1 MLKIHYICVVERLSK
16 FLSGMIDIR
25 KVDYLFQEEF
35 DTSQTIKAI
44 TGNKPLFNSWNVDEL
59 YNCSGKAL
67 LMSMN
72 MGGKKYVIIT
82 KNGDSSF
89 KIDYI
94 NDKLQNFYSQDNLN
108 VNELVNSV
116 DNVYKTIIK
125 RSLEK
130 EI

>member
-1 MLKIHYICVVERLSK
+1 
-16 FLSGMIDIR
+16 
-25 KVDYLFQEEF
+25 
-35 DTSQTIKAI
+35 
-44 TGNKPLFNSWNVDEL
+44 
-59 YNCSGKAL
+59 
-67 LMSMN
+67 MN

-82 KNGDSSF
+82 KNSDSSF

-116 DNVYKTIIK
+116 DNVYKTIVK

>member
-1 MLKIHYICVVERLSK
+1 
-16 FLSGMIDIR
+16 
-25 KVDYLFQEEF
+25 
-35 DTSQTIKAI
+35 
-44 TGNKPLFNSWNVDEL
+44 
-59 YNCSGKAL
+59 
-67 LMSMN
+67 

-116 DNVYKTIIK
+116 DNVYKTIVK